1 MNHAV
6 AIEEVMPRDRLKQ
19 RVSVVSEVNS
29 INAIKDGARDS
40 KSVTDRLLRD
50 GSEISSNL
58 NVMVGNFRKRLLELA
73 RYQDGL
79 HHVQGKA
86 DDFLQKI
93 SL

>member
-1 MNHAV
+1 MGDFMNHVV

-19 RVSVVSEVNS
+19 RVSAVSEVNS

-50 GSEISSNL
+50 GSEISNNL
-58 NVMVGNFRKRLLELA
+58 NVGVGNFRKRLLELA

-79 HHVQGKA
+79 HHV
-86 DDFLQKI
+86 
-93 SL
+93 